1 MNVVLDIETDSL
13 DASVVHCIVAKD
25 RQTGEVH
32 SWREQ
37 ECYTDFP
44 LFCSK
49 VDKFIMHNGISFD
62 APVLNKLLGT
72 KISLSQI
79 EDTLL
84 LSQLTNPSRD
94 KGHSLKS
101 WGERLNFAKI
111 EFSDFTSG
119 ISDEMV
125 EYCKGDVAL
134 TERVWITLQ
143 QDIKKIDRR
152 AIDLEY
158 KIRAL
163 LDQQE
168 KGGFTLDIQKATGLI
183 ARLEDKADELKR
195 EVHQRFTTI
204 LVPVKEVTPRYKK
217 DGSLST
223 VGLRHI
229 SDPLTVVGV
238 HTSIEYQEFNLA
250 SRQQIVARL
259 TKCGWKP
266 EKFTEKGHAIVDE
279 SVLKNVDIP
288 EAKMIAEYLM
298 LNKRVA
304 QVKSWVKSLRED
316 GKVHGQV
323 LTLRAISGRMA
334 HHSPNMAQV
343 PAVYSPYGKECRECW
358 TVSDAANVL
367 VGCDASSLELRALA
381 HYLNDRKFTDEV
393 VDGDI
398 HTANQHAAGLE
409 TRDQAKTFIYA
420 FIFGAGAAKI
430 GQVVGGDAKQGQKLI
445 DTFLKNTPSLAI
457 FRKKVDKASQ
467 RGYLVGVDG
476 RHLIIRNRHAAVNLL
491 IQGAGAV
498 ICKQWLVNIN
508 QLTRENKLDARL
520 VASIH
525 DEYQHEVSI
534 KHSKLFGELTRKAMK
549 QTEKDLKILC
559 PLDSEYKIGN
569 TWADTH

>member
-1 MNVVLDIETDSL
+1 MHVVLDIETDSL
-13 DASVVHCIVAKD
+13 DATVVHCIVAKD
-25 RQTGEVH
+25 RKTGKVY

-72 KISLSQI
+72 KIPLSKV

-94 KGHSLKS
+94 KGHSLKA

-111 EFSDFTSG
+111 EFSDFSSG

-125 EYCKGDVAL
+125 EYCKRDVNL
-134 TERVWITLQ
+134 TERVWILLQ
-143 QDIKKIDRR
+143 PDIKNIDRKS
-152 AIDLEY
+152 IDLEY

-163 LDQQE
+163 IDQQE
-168 KGGFTLDIQKATGLI
+168 RNGFALDIQKATSLI
-183 ARLEDKADELKR
+183 ARLQDKSDVLEQDVQNKFIPIPVA
-195 EVHQRFTTI
+195 
-204 LVPVKEVTPRYKK
+204 VKEITPRYKK

-229 SDPLTVVGV
+229 QDYATVSGV
-238 HTSIEYQEFNLA
+238 HTSIDYQTFNLA
-250 SRQQIVARL
+250 SRQQIVERL
-259 TKCGWKP
+259 KKCGWKP
-266 EKFTEKGHAIVDE
+266 EKYTEKGHAIVDE
-279 SVLKNVDIP
+279 GVLKNVDIP
-288 EAKMIAEYLM
+288 EAQMIAEYLT
-298 LNKRVA
+298 LKKRIT
-304 QVKSWVKSLRED
+304 QVTSWLEATKED

-343 PAVYSPYGKECRECW
+343 PAVYSPYGKECRDCW
-358 TVSDAANVL
+358 TVSHDSNVL

-381 HYLNDRKFTDEV
+381 HYLGDAKFTSEV

-398 HTANQHAAGLE
+398 HTANQKAAGLE

-420 FIFGAGAAKI
+420 FIYGAGPAKI
-430 GQVVGGDAKQGQKLI
+430 GQVVGGDAKKGKDLI
-445 DTFLKNTPSLAI
+445 DSFLHNTPSLAI
-457 FRKKVDKASQ
+457 FRERVDKASL
-467 RGYLVGVDG
+467 RGYLVGLDG
-476 RHLIIRNRHAAVNLL
+476 RRLMIRTRHAAVNLL

-498 ICKQWLVNIN
+498 ICKQWLININ
-508 QLTRENKLDARL
+508 RL
-520 VASIH
+520 CKERKVRASLIASIH
-525 DEYQHEVSI
+525 DEYQHEVLNS
-534 KHSKLFGELTRKAMK
+534 HAKLFGELTKEAMK
-549 QTEKDLKILC
+549 YTEKDLKVLC

-569 TWADTH
+569 TWAETH